1 MISVE
6 MPRPGIELAAAA
18 ELDDRLAHG
27 LAALGD
33 GLDLEIIQLV
43 MAAEDRF
50 DGQEGRVDRPSPR
63 LTPESVWPFFVSFI
77 CAEALM
83 VLPVLMT

>member
-1 MISVE
+1 MHGRADDIG
-6 MPRPGIELAAAA
+6 RDAAAGIELAAAA

-50 DGQEGRVDRPSPR
+50 DGQKRRVDRAVAQAHTRER
-63 LTPESVWPFFVSFI
+63 L
-77 CAEALM
+77 A
-83 VLPVLMT
+83 VL